1 MQKTILRIL
10 AASALMIVPCQP
22 PETPQ
27 TCESIHYSENWEES
41 NSLTGKYE
49 FHHNWSELHCKS
61 NEENYPKKLS
71 LKRQIDFIL
80 LVTSLLARPKS
91 R

>member
-1 MQKTILRIL
+1 MKKVFLRIL
-10 AASALMIVPCQP
+10 AASTLIILPCQP

-41 NSLTGKYE
+41 SYLTDKYE
-49 FHHNWSELHCKS
+49 FHYDWSELHCKS
-61 NEENYPKKLS
+61 NEEHHPKKLS
-71 LKRQIDFIL
+71 FKHEIDFIL